1 MFFLN
6 FHYDFRFAN
15 FLHPHRTVSQTS
27 RSKSRSRIESAGSQI
42 SRESVSEISG
52 RSISWVSGESGETVF
67 QDETVSVGSET
78 NKTFTAG
85 VAGEDKNTGLP
96 WNTVVRE

>member
-1 MFFLN
+1 M
-6 FHYDFRFAN
+6 
-15 FLHPHRTVSQTS
+15 
-27 RSKSRSRIESAGSQI
+27 
-42 SRESVSEISG
+42 
-52 RSISWVSGESGETVF
+52 F

-96 WNTVVRE
+96 WDRVVRESPAIYGS